1 MFHPCCPRADHLLL
15 PLPRFEFV
23 EAGAGAPRLFD
34 AQLTDTSLTGPASVR
49 AMLDQAQAAG
59 LTLLRMNAFAVDSQ

>member
-1 MFHPCCPRADHLLL
+1 
-15 PLPRFEFV
+15 V

-34 AQLTDTSLTGPASVR
+34 AQLAEPGLRGPAAVR
-49 AMLDQAQAAG
+49 RMLDQAAAAG